1 MPGLRRA
8 PDVACR
14 SCPACRAFDVLR
26 SGLRSVVGS
35 AFPLT
40 SSHDRGGVY
49 TSSGRSRRSSSS
61 SSSNSSSCPWKRGM
75 GSTRPAK
82 PPATVFIHG
91 TFKGPVVVPSSP
103 SPTLRAPLWAPMFP
117 KSRSTLGNGTQS
129 LSRSSSSSGV
139 VTPES
144 RSLGPSS
151 ATNYPLGHSSS
162 AYAVLTGQKSL
173 APSST
178 AGSTTSFRGT
188 SSQGSLGSVGQSVH
202 SLWSSS
208 HSLAS
213 TVVSLTPHASAGSLV
228 SSVQHPS
235 ESNALTSTTSSSS
248 VPAVS
253 KNTALHNCPTSSSS
267 IRSIPV
273 MSKNTASR
281 NGKMPPPESVGIV
294 QGQPLGRSS
303 SAVNWREAFR
313 QKKSVVLY
321 DSQKSKISDRE
332 GILPMLRSHV
342 FRDRKPQEGRGRFGE
357 AAKRDAREKNNGDL
371 TEIPTKDEVKSTA
384 EPSKTKDKAKNRR
397 NGLRRF
403 TTSVLPSHIFGFAK
417 NSGRNVRKHEGHDGS
432 APGQKEPPLNPAK
445 VQRLS
450 SVTEQSELEVNCSVN
465 SSPLDKGTAVRS
477 GNGAGRC
484 SSSLEIADRN
494 LRPIPLANGKDCP
507 RDEAGRLSE
516 SSELVGRNLH
526 PIPLANGKDCP
537 RNGAGVHSSGSRSAD
552 GGGHDLAPS
561 TNGTVCSRNGARRR
575 NNSLE
580 LMNRNISPT
589 PSTNGKGRPTN
600 QSTGDKALRDFVP
613 LGMSASCSA
622 IVIKPTPAPRT
633 IFPSLTT
640 PALGLRTAAKK
651 TEPEGCRRI
660 VGSNGRL
667 HTKHLTSTPISSPRK
682 TERPTDTVVDNDV
695 YHMTSSLDDS
705 YTSHRC
711 YLTDLVRR
719 TPAPPPPS
727 SSSSSPH
734 RGPLESR
741 EDIPWITTPPG
752 GVLKGSRSLFNVGKE
767 NEVEGSSEKKWARS
781 NSLRRPFHRAR
792 DNNNSHGHHH
802 HQDPAAHSDTEI
814 GKISAPHSLLDGER
828 GSGGGSVTSE
838 RAIDV
843 GRVAAWAASFEKL
856 LEDPAGLHTFAEF
869 LKKEYSHE
877 NIYFWTACERYK
889 RLSSPD
895 ELQAMAKV
903 IFERHLCIG
912 ASEPVNVDSQA
923 RQDAQ
928 DSLHNPNEF
937 LFSQAQKQ
945 IFNLMKF
952 DSYSR
957 FLKSNLYQDCLAS
970 DMRGQ
975 TLPYPGDETMDPD
988 LKIIQ
993 DDCHVALKKSK
1004 SDADERRRK
1013 SLLPWHR
1020 KDRSKS
1026 KDRGEAEYRR
1036 QKKMGHR
1043 NQSDSSSVRSDM
1055 SGSRTSLNSSSDLAL
1070 GRRAVSKE
1078 SLTSGELGSL
1088 SGSEGY
1094 HRCRV
1099 ILPDLSNSVVAVRH
1113 GETIQELLTR
1123 LLERRGISY
1132 STFEVYQNKTDKLI
1146 DKNDDSVILGGM
1158 EVRIERRV
1166 LFRLDLPN
1174 RKTVCIKARPNKLT
1188 SEVLKPILHKYSY
1201 KLDLMSIH
1209 KVGEEKSINL
1219 KAPITEIDG
1228 DRLVVQ
1234 TKEEVKEWGIEPAR
1248 QKKKRGNGNTLDE
1261 ITNRVFE
1268 DLLKGK
1274 SEQNFDELGILDFDA
1289 RSSRTEHSSDQSSSG
1304 VTGGFGLRNSAPTEK
1319 DLNKSRKP
1327 PNRASVHDSL
1337 GVRGMPPPDHALISK
1352 RRGMGSNTPNP
1363 NDELYEGLKR
1373 AQRSR
1378 LDDQRGTEINFEL
1391 PDFLKCDDDQ
1401 PEDKENQRAH
1411 LTDQLLAQL
1420 ECSFSDGGVIPTH
1433 READDYFSIAHPE
1446 VWGGIPTSGTSGPH
1460 SANATLMAPDLDLD
1474 DFDDTLVAGEDS
1486 LGKVVPMPDA
1496 PSCPAL
1502 HMDPPNFSPPP
1513 PLPPK
1518 PKLGGTRGP
1527 PPRPPSRQLHP
1538 FNPPTF
1544 SSTSDDDGL
1553 HHSSDPPIH
1562 LGRQSISFV

>member
-1 MPGLRRA
+1 M
-8 PDVACR
+8 
-14 SCPACRAFDVLR
+14 FR
-26 SGLRSVVGS
+26 SGKKKKDAQTAAATAVPPQAVG
-35 AFPLT
+35 APLQPPSDARNALVAT
-40 SSHDRGGVY
+40 PIRIAMMSHN
-49 TSSGRSRRSSSS
+49 
-61 SSSNSSSCPWKRGM
+61 SSSNSGSNKNGYINIFKTLNNNNNKDEGDGHGNAVPKSHRPSWGSKKDPALSATSGHRG
-75 GSTRPAK
+75 SLK
-82 PPATVFIHG
+82 L
-91 TFKGPVVVPSSP
+91 SSP
-103 SPTLRAPLWAPMFP
+103 RQQEGKVVLRNASPQQQEGKVVLRSPSRRGGATSPPSNSP
-117 KSRSTLGNGTQS
+117 QRSTLKRNS
-129 LSRSSSSSGV
+129 DSIRRRSGSQHHRASSDYSKKRNSDPVALTTFASGV
-139 VTPES
+139 ASLRAMFNHDDGPDSSPGKEEGLKTAPTSPATPPDS
-144 RSLGPSS
+144 
-151 ATNYPLGHSSS
+151 
-162 AYAVLTGQKSL
+162 KDL
-173 APSST
+173 AK
-178 AGSTTSFRGT
+178 
-188 SSQGSLGSVGQSVH
+188 
-202 SLWSSS
+202 
-208 HSLAS
+208 
-213 TVVSLTPHASAGSLV
+213 TP
-228 SSVQHPS
+228 
-235 ESNALTSTTSSSS
+235 
-248 VPAVS
+248 S
-253 KNTALHNCPTSSSS
+253 KNN
-267 IRSIPV
+267 
-273 MSKNTASR
+273 K
-281 NGKMPPPESVGIV
+281 
-294 QGQPLGRSS
+294 
-303 SAVNWREAFR
+303 
-313 QKKSVVLY
+313 
-321 DSQKSKISDRE
+321 
-332 GILPMLRSHV
+332 
-342 FRDRKPQEGRGRFGE
+342 
-357 AAKRDAREKNNGDL
+357 
-371 TEIPTKDEVKSTA
+371 
-384 EPSKTKDKAKNRR
+384 
-397 NGLRRF
+397 
-403 TTSVLPSHIFGFAK
+403 
-417 NSGRNVRKHEGHDGS
+417 
-432 APGQKEPPLNPAK
+432 
-445 VQRLS
+445 
-450 SVTEQSELEVNCSVN
+450 
-465 SSPLDKGTAVRS
+465 
-477 GNGAGRC
+477 
-484 SSSLEIADRN
+484 
-494 LRPIPLANGKDCP
+494 
-507 RDEAGRLSE
+507 
-516 SSELVGRNLH
+516 
-526 PIPLANGKDCP
+526 
-537 RNGAGVHSSGSRSAD
+537 
-552 GGGHDLAPS
+552 
-561 TNGTVCSRNGARRR
+561 
-575 NNSLE
+575 
-580 LMNRNISPT
+580 
-589 PSTNGKGRPTN
+589 
-600 QSTGDKALRDFVP
+600 
-613 LGMSASCSA
+613 
-622 IVIKPTPAPRT
+622 
-633 IFPSLTT
+633 
-640 PALGLRTAAKK
+640 
-651 TEPEGCRRI
+651 
-660 VGSNGRL
+660 
-667 HTKHLTSTPISSPRK
+667 
-682 TERPTDTVVDNDV
+682 
-695 YHMTSSLDDS
+695 
-705 YTSHRC
+705 
-711 YLTDLVRR
+711 
-719 TPAPPPPS
+719 
-727 SSSSSPH
+727 
-734 RGPLESR
+734 
-741 EDIPWITTPPG
+741 
-752 GVLKGSRSLFNVGKE
+752 
-767 NEVEGSSEKKWARS
+767 VEGSSEKKWARS

>member
-1 MPGLRRA
+1 M
-8 PDVACR
+8 
-14 SCPACRAFDVLR
+14 FR
-26 SGLRSVVGS
+26 SGKKKKDAQTAAATAVPPQAVG
-35 AFPLT
+35 APLQPPSDARNALVAT
-40 SSHDRGGVY
+40 PIRIAMMSHN
-49 TSSGRSRRSSSS
+49 
-61 SSSNSSSCPWKRGM
+61 SSSNSGSNKNGYINIFKTLNNNNNKEEGDGHGNAVPKSHRPSWGSKKDPALSATSGHRG
-75 GSTRPAK
+75 SLK
-82 PPATVFIHG
+82 L
-91 TFKGPVVVPSSP
+91 SSP
-103 SPTLRAPLWAPMFP
+103 QQQEGKVVLRNASPQQQEGKAVLRSPSRRGGATSPPSNSP
-117 KSRSTLGNGTQS
+117 QRSTLKRNS
-129 LSRSSSSSGV
+129 DSIRRRSGSQHHRASSDYSKKRNSDPVALTTFASGV
-139 VTPES
+139 ASLRAMFNHDDGPDSSPGKEEGLKTAPTSPATPPDS
-144 RSLGPSS
+144 KDLAKTPSKNNKVRSLRDKLFPRRRASD
-151 ATNYPLGHSSS
+151 NDI
-162 AYAVLTGQKSL
+162 LT
-173 APSST
+173 
-178 AGSTTSFRGT
+178 
-188 SSQGSLGSVGQSVH
+188 
-202 SLWSSS
+202 
-208 HSLAS
+208 
-213 TVVSLTPHASAGSLV
+213 
-228 SSVQHPS
+228 
-235 ESNALTSTTSSSS
+235 
-248 VPAVS
+248 
-253 KNTALHNCPTSSSS
+253 
-267 IRSIPV
+267 
-273 MSKNTASR
+273 
-281 NGKMPPPESVGIV
+281 
-294 QGQPLGRSS
+294 
-303 SAVNWREAFR
+303 
-313 QKKSVVLY
+313 
-321 DSQKSKISDRE
+321 
-332 GILPMLRSHV
+332 
-342 FRDRKPQEGRGRFGE
+342 
-357 AAKRDAREKNNGDL
+357 
-371 TEIPTKDEVKSTA
+371 
-384 EPSKTKDKAKNRR
+384 
-397 NGLRRF
+397 
-403 TTSVLPSHIFGFAK
+403 
-417 NSGRNVRKHEGHDGS
+417 
-432 APGQKEPPLNPAK
+432 
-445 VQRLS
+445 
-450 SVTEQSELEVNCSVN
+450 VN
-465 SSPLDKGTAVRS
+465 S
-477 GNGAGRC
+477 
-484 SSSLEIADRN
+484 
-494 LRPIPLANGKDCP
+494 
-507 RDEAGRLSE
+507 
-516 SSELVGRNLH
+516 
-526 PIPLANGKDCP
+526 
-537 RNGAGVHSSGSRSAD
+537 
-552 GGGHDLAPS
+552 
-561 TNGTVCSRNGARRR
+561 
-575 NNSLE
+575 
-580 LMNRNISPT
+580 
-589 PSTNGKGRPTN
+589 
-600 QSTGDKALRDFVP
+600 Q
-613 LGMSASCSA
+613 
-622 IVIKPTPAPRT
+622 
-633 IFPSLTT
+633 
-640 PALGLRTAAKK
+640 
-651 TEPEGCRRI
+651 
-660 VGSNGRL
+660 
-667 HTKHLTSTPISSPRK
+667 
-682 TERPTDTVVDNDV
+682 
-695 YHMTSSLDDS
+695 
-705 YTSHRC
+705 
-711 YLTDLVRR
+711 
-719 TPAPPPPS
+719 
-727 SSSSSPH
+727 
-734 RGPLESR
+734 
-741 EDIPWITTPPG
+741 
-752 GVLKGSRSLFNVGKE
+752 
-767 NEVEGSSEKKWARS
+767 VEGSSEKKWARS